1 MNTRASVPGTVM
13 VYIILLIAGMIILII
28 LFQLFTPYKIT
39 SLLGGLFNSSSK
51 FTNSSGRLT

>member
-39 SLLGGLFNSSSK
+39 SLLDGLFNSSGK